1 MAFIGGSQETTF
13 RVDFRYFV
21 IIATGES
28 ILIKVCVHTK
38 DPSFM
43 TLLLFLLLK
52 SSNIWETEYDYVIAL
67 ILLALDVIGVAEW
80 YRIVLHKRGR

>member
-1 MAFIGGSQETTF
+1 
-13 RVDFRYFV
+13 
-21 IIATGES
+21 
-28 ILIKVCVHTK
+28 
-38 DPSFM
+38 M
-43 TLLLFLLLK
+43 TLWLFLLLK